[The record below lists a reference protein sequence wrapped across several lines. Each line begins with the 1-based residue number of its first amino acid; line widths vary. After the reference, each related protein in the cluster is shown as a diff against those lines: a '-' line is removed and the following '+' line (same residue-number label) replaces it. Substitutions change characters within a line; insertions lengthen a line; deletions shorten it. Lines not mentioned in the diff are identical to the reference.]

1 MHLLALELVWE
12 ITLSKFENSP
22 VLEEMAWGPGGWAL
36 ATDNL
41 FQIFGLT
48 IIAVIEKE
56 V

>member
-1 MHLLALELVWE
+1 MPALELVRE
-12 ITLSKFENSP
+12 ITLSMSKGSP
-22 VLEEMAWGPGGWAL
+22 VLGGIAWGPGGWVLVA
-36 ATDNL
+36 DNL